1 MKSILIFVTAAALSP
16 GSTEAFA
23 TPPPASNA
31 ARPSTTSLSMSG
43 DGNPGKTF
51 AASALAAAYLFAG
64 VVSSPAGA
72 AHAADYDDALHSSF
86 ADSSSVVVSAR
97 SGGRAGGRATPR
109 AMPRPSSTTVIN
121 HRTIIAA
128 PPVVMGGGYGYGGYG
143 GGYGGYGYDPTP
155 GIVFGAVNA
164 IGNGMRESRQN
175 DMIYQERAELGAARE
190 REAEMAS
197 RIRQLEM
204 MQMQQAGGGGGQQ
217 PQIIIAQPPAM
228 QLAPAK

>member
-1 MKSILIFVTAAALSP
+1 MPWRRFLQHSPDHNFTTLHQNPILSDSITMKSILIFVTAAALSP

-31 ARPSTTSLSMSG
+31 ARPSTTSLSMSR

-155 GIVFGAVNA
+155 GIGEF
-164 IGNGMRESRQN
+164 
-175 DMIYQERAELGAARE
+175 AACFSPLR
-190 REAEMAS
+190 
-197 RIRQLEM
+197 
-204 MQMQQAGGGGGQQ
+204 
-217 PQIIIAQPPAM
+217 
-228 QLAPAK
+228 